1 MTNDRLI
8 ESFAADPTRNM
19 RSSYFRSMNG
29 ILFIKQGDPWGRVKA
44 WCPIFIVSEVTL
56 FIPPSW
62 GLLPDRGSNACWNAM
77 TRAAESFR
85 GRSTVISSDGAHISV
100 PQELYQPP
108 KLRNVPSRQCYIRD
122 IMNHLMRPV
131 PHSGP
136 RSTACLEEERASEVY
151 FAECRKIAW
160 EFAITEAASKY
171 AKSKKTLEIE
181 VNRVVTCVHVSDINN
196 DLKVLHKQVMDDDLS
211 EAEET
216 YNHLNECVRTLKG
229 MMSTASQR
237 LFHTKNASGSLRYRA
252 IARWQD
258 ETVPQDHFTDGF
270 AGDGIFSIQ
279 NPNIIKG
286 WVDFSKFL
294 TNLGIDIPRPFDEDL
309 SLESVYRLAA
319 FHDVSAEAY
328 FNFKGYMD
336 AKLLE
341 HKIFSPY
348 WGSTRNYQNETTET
362 CNLYLG

>member
-44 WCPIFIVSEVTL
+44 WCPIFIVSEVIL
-56 FIPPSW
+56 FIPPPW

-85 GRSTVISSDGAHISV
+85 RNSTVISSDGSHISV
-100 PQELYQPP
+100 PKELYQPP

-122 IMNHLMRPV
+122 IMNHLMRPA
-131 PHSGP
+131 PRSGP
-136 RSTACLEEERASEVY
+136 RSTACPEEERASEVY

-171 AKSKKTLEIE
+171 AKSKKTLELE
-181 VNRVVTCVHVSDINN
+181 VNRAVTCVHVTDMNSN
-196 DLKVLHKQVMDDDLS
+196 LKALHKQVMNDDLS
-211 EAEET
+211 EAEDT
-216 YNHLNECVRTLKG
+216 YDNLIGCVHSLAG
-229 MMSTASQR
+229 MLSTASKI
-237 LFHTKNASGSLRYRA
+237 LDETKRASSRIRYRS

-258 ETVPQDHFTDGF
+258 EAVPQDHFKDGF

-336 AKLLE
+336 AKLVE
-341 HKIFSPY
+341 HKIFAPY
-348 WGSTRNYQNETTET
+348 WGSTRNYRNETTET